1 MPIFINAT
9 ASFFSAPDAP
19 TIASFAASA
28 TVYDIIST
36 HPRLKT
42 LTTALK
48 AAKLDTVLQGAGPFT
63 VFAPV
68 DEAFVTGNMQSY
80 KVKFLLD
87 TNAIIK
93 KEKPNKTKKMI

>member
-1 MPIFINAT
+1 MKIILVFAILA
-9 ASFFSAPDAP
+9 

-28 TVYDIIST
+28 TVYDVIST

-87 TNAIIK
+87 PYFLFCKIIFFK
-93 KEKPNKTKKMI
+93 NLFQKLT